1 MKFGE
6 NLYHLRKDAKMSQ
19 EVLAEK
25 VGVSRQSVSKWEN
38 GEAYPE
44 MDNLLKICKIFHCK
58 LNDIIHDDIQDIDSL
73 DEDVKMSIVKFEKE
87 KQKRLKVISK
97 IISII
102 AVIGKICARVGVAGL
117 IVAMVV
123 FNIFV
128 SWTNIKNENEFEFHL
143 GELYF
148 NYQNYNNEIK
158 VTTNISNE
166 KPEENDNI
174 TLSKISSVL
183 AKHNKTEILILGNLA
198 LIIFIASLILLSI
211 SLMHL
216 EKLFKNIYD
225 GNTPFTL
232 DNVYHIKKMT
242 YLMIAITILSACGN
256 GVSSLIIKD
265 DLDMNMGFSLITIL
279 FLYSIAYIFEY
290 GYHIQENSNERIYDI
305 DDDSKNENK
314 I

>member
-38 GEAYPE
+38 GETYPE

-128 SWTNIKNENEFEFHL
+128 SWTNVKNENEFEFHL

>member
-1 MKFGE
+1 MYVIYDFNNG
-6 NLYHLRKDAKMSQ
+6 
-19 EVLAEK
+19 
-25 VGVSRQSVSKWEN
+25 QSKKHSPFPTN
-38 GEAYPE
+38 PILNFLPAY
-44 MDNLLKICKIFHCK
+44 LF
-58 LNDIIHDDIQDIDSL
+58 
-73 DEDVKMSIVKFEKE
+73 
-87 KQKRLKVISK
+87 
-97 IISII
+97 
-102 AVIGKICARVGVAGL
+102 
-117 IVAMVV
+117 
-123 FNIFV
+123 
-128 SWTNIKNENEFEFHL
+128 
-143 GELYF
+143 
-148 NYQNYNNEIK
+148 
-158 VTTNISNE
+158 
-166 KPEENDNI
+166 

-216 EKLFKNIYD
+216 EKLFKNISD

-265 DLDMNMGFSLITIL
+265 DLDMNIGFSLITIL

-305 DDDSKNENK
+305 DDDSKKENK